1 MDVGTASIAINKLM
15 GIVSVVAGG
24 KTPESISGAL
34 SNNPFNVNQDLN
46 KQLNLAKL
54 NSLISIELK
63 QALRYHQHFLN
74 TFQNDFY

>member
-1 MDVGTASIAINKLM
+1 M

-34 SNNPFNVNQDLN
+34 SNNPFNANQDLN

-54 NSLISIELK
+54 NSLFRVNGNMITLQ
-63 QALRYHQHFLN
+63 QAPVEAV
-74 TFQNDFY
+74 TTE

>member
-1 MDVGTASIAINKLM
+1 MNDGTASIAINKLM

-34 SNNPFNVNQDLN
+34 SNNPFNANQDLN

-54 NSLISIELK
+54 NSL
-63 QALRYHQHFLN
+63 F
-74 TFQNDFY
+74 